1 MAVRECRVTFDDSR
15 GVLQSTTVYAESV
28 LEAAAAGLKQIRET
42 EKISDDGV
50 LALPVDLATTTSR
63 PPRPIPR
70 NNADLAPPPVLQTPP
85 ESPKNQPKPPL
96 DVFLAST
103 KCSPSPAT
111 CDNGVSPRINDQ
123 HLHP

>member
-15 GVLQSTTVYAESV
+15 GVLQSTTVYAGSV

-63 PPRPIPR
+63 PRPFSKLLR
-70 NNADLAPPPVLQTPP
+70 NR
-85 ESPKNQPKPPL
+85 PKTSLN
-96 DVFLAST
+96 
-103 KCSPSPAT
+103 
-111 CDNGVSPRINDQ
+111 RR
-123 HLHP
+123 